1 MKLIVG
7 LGNPGDK
14 YLNTRHNIG
23 FRAVEKLLKDLAPV
37 EQSNWRRDPKNKAE
51 IAKIG
56 EILLVK
62 PQTFM
67 NAAGFAVEKIARYYD
82 IKILG
87 DLWVVHDDLDLPLGK
102 IKIRKDGGTAG
113 HHGLESIVEQLG
125 AADFV
130 RFRLGVGRPKGH
142 DAWGKANIKR
152 REVEKYV
159 LSEFAEEEEKE
170 VGRLIKKA
178 SEAVRVALTKG
189 LESAMNRFN
198 P

>member
-7 LGNPGDK
+7 LGNPGEK

-23 FRAVEKLLKDLAPV
+23 FMAVDKLLKDLAPV
-37 EQSNWRRDPKNKAE
+37 EKSRWELDGKTKAE
-51 IAKIG
+51 TAKLG
-56 EILLVK
+56 EILLAK

-67 NAAGFAVEKIARYYD
+67 NAVGFAVAKLVNFYKVESS
-82 IKILG
+82 

-102 IKIRKDGGTAG
+102 IKIRQGGGAAG
-113 HHGLESIVEQLG
+113 HHGLESIIEKLG
-125 AADFV
+125 TTNFV

-142 DAWGKANIKR
+142 DAWEKLNIKR

-159 LSEFAEEEEKE
+159 LSKFSATEEKE

-178 SEAVRVALTKG
+178 SEAVQVALKKG
-189 LESAMNRFN
+189 LETAMNRFN
-198 P
+198 H

>member
-37 EQSNWRRDPKNKAE
+37 EQSNWQRDAKNKAE

-67 NAAGFAVEKIARYYD
+67 NAAGFAVKKLMDYYHVEPAG
-82 IKILG
+82 I
-87 DLWVVHDDLDLPLGK
+87 WVIHDDLDLPLGK
-102 IKIRKDGGTAG
+102 IKIRKNGGTAG

-125 AADFV
+125 TADFV

-159 LSEFAEEEEKE
+159 LSDFSETEEKE
-170 VGRLIKKA
+170 TGRLIKRA
-178 SEAVRVALTKG
+178 SEAIQVALKKG
-189 LESAMNRFN
+189 LTEAMNRFN
-198 P
+198 S